1 MSRRYG
7 AWQTLGIDA
16 ADSDARAVKR
26 AYAQRLKAIDVDADP
41 GAFIALRGAMEQAL
55 AELRWREQAAQAPSI
70 EDEDEEYESEA
81 EEDDQPDRWSVG
93 WSGNT
98 EAERPATIAAV
109 ESGADAP
116 ADTTPNPLDSL
127 NAEIEILAGLLFGEE
142 DTGSIGWKIE
152 LCWREITTNPVLD
165 KIDVLADVEQWFA
178 GAIAQSLPRS
188 DPLVWPAI
196 KFFGWAGDE
205 QRWNGDG
212 RVAAILRRQRDLY
225 FLHQLA
231 QPDNLLN
238 YAFLLLQQ
246 SPDEV
251 PPKDFARMQN
261 GVRMLLRSIRYQF
274 PTAEWNFDEARV
286 QAWID
291 RLEAPRPRGLKL
303 LGSGD
308 GHPVFDNG
316 LVFDGQNV
324 TGNAS
329 GHVMDA
335 TPASPSA
342 FPLFWLG
349 IVFLPYVACWW
360 TLRKGYPVW
369 ARIAAFSWAAVA
381 LIFIVASDRPAGQ
394 ASGNIPTI
402 TGEPGSL
409 EYRIGERLAATER
422 ANPGFEAIKDR
433 NPELYA
439 QLRAAAHE
447 REMDHIDDKAMSKR
461 VDDAINGAYARML
474 PDANDTLL
482 IEHFRLR
489 QMRLAELQRL
499 DPAACADENRQFDT
513 ALLSDSYRQRVRQL
527 IVQTVT
533 QAGSSAVP
541 SKSIDM
547 AAMMGKAAR
556 SLGIPLDQFAQRL
569 SSGQD
574 PPSACAA
581 KIALLDAIATEPESG
596 IAVFFRKMLKDN
608 AAKAGS

>member
-1 MSRRYG
+1 VSRRYG

-26 AYAQRLKAIDVDADP
+26 AYAQRLKAIDVDAEP
-41 GAFIALRGAMEQAL
+41 AAFIALRGAMEQAL
-55 AELRWREQAAQAPSI
+55 AELRWREQAAMAPSI
-70 EDEDEEYESEA
+70 EDEDEADEDEA
-81 EEDDQPDRWSVG
+81 DEEPDRWSVG
-93 WSGNT
+93 WPGNA
-98 EAERPATIAAV
+98 EADRPAVIALV
-109 ESGADAP
+109 ESGAEAS
-116 ADTTPNPLDSL
+116 ADIAPNPLDSL
-127 NAEIEILAGLLFGEE
+127 NAEIEILSGLLFGEE
-142 DTGSIGWKIE
+142 DPGSIGWKIE

-165 KIDVLADVEQWFA
+165 RIDVLADVEQWFA

-196 KFFGWAGDE
+196 KFFGWSGDE

-251 PPKDFARMQN
+251 PPKDFARMEN

-291 RLEAPRPRGLKL
+291 RLEAPRPRGLNM
-303 LGSGD
+303 LGSAD

-360 TLRKGYPVW
+360 TLRKGYPTW
-369 ARIAAFSWAAVA
+369 ARIAAFGWAAVA
-381 LIFIVASDRPAGQ
+381 LIFIVTSDRPAGQ
-394 ASGNIPTI
+394 AGGNIPTV
-402 TGEPGSL
+402 TAGPGSL
-409 EYRIGERLAATER
+409 EHRISERLAATER
-422 ANPGFEAIKDR
+422 ANPGFDMIKER
-433 NPELYA
+433 NPALYA
-439 QLRAAAHE
+439 ELRAAAHE
-447 REMDHIDDKAMSKR
+447 REMGNIDDKVMSER
-461 VDDAINGAYARML
+461 IDGAVNRAYVRML
-474 PDANDTLL
+474 PDASDALL
-482 IEHFRLR
+482 VEHFRLR
-489 QMRLAELQRL
+489 QMRLTALSRS
-499 DPAACADENRQFDT
+499 DPATCADENRKLDIT
-513 ALLSDSYRQRVRQL
+513 LLPASYLQRQRQFV
-527 IVQTVT
+527 VQTVT
-533 QAGSSAVP
+533 QTGSGIGTGKP
-541 SKSIDM
+541 FDM
-547 AAMMGKAAR
+547 VAMMDKAAR
-556 SLGIPLDQFAQRL
+556 SLDIPLDQFAQRL
-569 SSGQD
+569 SSRQNVR
-574 PPSACAA
+574 STCTA
-581 KIALLDAIATEPESG
+581 KIALLDAIAVEPDSS
-596 IAVFFRKMLKDN
+596 IAAFFRKMLKDN
-608 AAKAGS
+608 AAKSGS